1 VEVHIPGRGW
11 VRFDPTP
18 AGAALSA
25 VSGRGGLLKLQMF
38 LDTINYYWYGIVLTY
53 NLERQISITRTI
65 VSGLKRPSSFSFSPL
80 MKKTAQYL
88 ALSAAVI
95 GLVLLAWFFSTS
107 MKRREMAVLDRF
119 LKRLEARGYE
129 KHPSEGLEEF
139 LRRVGDDDLRTICLE
154 FAREFERIYYG
165 DVRFTA
171 DDLRRLDRLADK
183 IDDVERRAEN
193 RMADPTPGR

>member
-1 VEVHIPGRGW
+1 
-11 VRFDPTP
+11 
-18 AGAALSA
+18 
-25 VSGRGGLLKLQMF
+25 
-38 LDTINYYWYGIVLTY
+38 
-53 NLERQISITRTI
+53 
-65 VSGLKRPSSFSFSPL
+65 
-80 MKKTAQYL
+80 
-88 ALSAAVI
+88 
-95 GLVLLAWFFSTS
+95 
-107 MKRREMAVLDRF
+107 VLDRF